1 MTYRELLELYKAGE
15 LELEQRKRIEKD
27 IEKQEA
33 ISDYLYEQEGIP
45 GLEDVFAEEDRN
57 RSVFAEG
64 RQRQG
69 KRKQKLIRNKER
81 EISEGRT
88 RTEELPR
95 KRISIQNLSQ

>member
-1 MTYRELLELYKAGE
+1 MIISMN
-15 LELEQRKRIEKD
+15 RKEFPVWKTFLQ
-27 IEKQEA
+27 KKTGTAPFLQM
-33 ISDYLYEQEGIP
+33 
-45 GLEDVFAEEDRN
+45 
-57 RSVFAEG
+57 EG